1 MIGSPFYALAKCVT
15 PGHYSDSIDVITL
28 VTYGVIKPRNVHITL
43 STSGQYL
50 GTFALTTCQIREKNT
65 PPPPPILVE
74 CIVSFTAA
82 QKRSSALTPKG
93 RLDQPSF

>member
-50 GTFALTTCQIREKNT
+50 GTFALTTCQIRGKNT
-65 PPPPPILVE
+65 PPPTPP
-74 CIVSFTAA
+74 FWW
-82 QKRSSALTPKG
+82 SALLVSLPHKSG
-93 RLDQPSF
+93 AAP